1 MVTLDGL
8 FESLKTEVEAV
19 FMEAPSVNL
28 EALALQAEAM
38 QRSLDEMVRIA
49 PPRKPAKAC
58 FVDDP
63 ETHACAL
70 RCMLFVKR
78 LECGGMS

>member
-1 MVTLDGL
+1 MVALDGL

-38 QRSLDEMVRIA
+38 QRSLDEMVRLA
-49 PPRKPAKAC
+49 LHPEPAKAC
-58 FVDDP
+58 FSDDS
-63 ETHACAL
+63 EAHA
-70 RCMLFVKR
+70 FTQHVV
-78 LECGGMS
+78 